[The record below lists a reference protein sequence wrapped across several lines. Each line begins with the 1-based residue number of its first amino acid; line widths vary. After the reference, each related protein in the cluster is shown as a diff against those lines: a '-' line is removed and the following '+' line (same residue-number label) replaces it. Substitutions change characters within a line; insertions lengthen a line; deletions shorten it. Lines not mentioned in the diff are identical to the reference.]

1 MNFLFNLKIVLS
13 LIVVENFFYKYYIGV
28 NFFTELHKGE
38 IKKEKIAKDFFILLS
53 MSSVFIYFFKEI
65 YYKFFENDAANLIF
79 LILSSYL
86 SILIY
91 EKLIGKLTNRLYFAV
106 NIFLLMCIIENRF
119 ESHLSRILSIIFIPL
134 FYYFNL
140 VILEPLLKTL
150 KYKNRSVY
158 VKDNTIVII
167 VIAIVGLL
175 LNAFDGL

>member
-1 MNFLFNLKIVLS
+1 MNFLFNLKIVLA

-38 IKKEKIAKDFFILLS
+38 IKKGKIAKDFFILLS
-53 MSSVFIYFFKEI
+53 MSSIFLYLFKEI
-65 YYKFFENDAANLIF
+65 YYKFFENDVANLIL
-79 LILSSYL
+79 LILASYF
-86 SILIY
+86 SIFIY
-91 EKLIGKLTNRLYFAV
+91 EKFMGELSNRLYFAV

-119 ESHLSRILSIIFIPL
+119 ESYLARILSIVFIPL

-140 VILEPLLKTL
+140 VILEPLLKSL
-150 KYKNRSVY
+150 KYKNRSIY
-158 VKDNTIVII
+158 IKDDTIVIV